1 MAVRILL
8 QPTARRADGPTDA
21 PVDIAGAAEVLWDR
35 VLREYALVLDQHR
48 ELLATVEHTELG
60 ELTVPHFQPPLG
72 VPPLPESMLS
82 WAEALS
88 RETDELVHQA
98 TEFLARSR
106 ASTSPVRLG
115 RYSDDASSSFDRK
128 V

>member
-8 QPTARRADGPTDA
+8 QPTARRADAATDA
-21 PVDIAGAAEVLWDR
+21 SDDVTGAAEALWER

-60 ELTVPHFQPPLG
+60 ELTVPHFQPPFG

-88 RETDELVHQA
+88 RETDELVQQA
-98 TEFLARSR
+98 TEFLARTR
-106 ASTSPVRLG
+106 ATAVPARLG

>member
-8 QPTARRADGPTDA
+8 QPTARRAAESTDA
-21 PVDIAGAAEVLWDR
+21 PAEAAGAAEVLWDR
-35 VLREYALVLDQHR
+35 VLREYALLLDQHR
-48 ELLATVEHTELG
+48 ELLATVEHTEVG
-60 ELTVPHFQPPLG
+60 ELTVPHFQPPSG

-106 ASTSPVRLG
+106 PATSPARLG